1 MCATLIFMSIRLFD
15 AFSNMIDTTPA
26 KGVLTTIEFERQMLQ
41 KDLSEKRTL
50 PFAEVH
56 SILTFCEF
64 LKNAM
69 SRFHTISSALPIQ
82 HIAFY
87 RKTVAR
93 LVESRE
99 LPFEATE
106 LFDETFRSAFQKP

>member
-1 MCATLIFMSIRLFD
+1 MSIRLFE
-15 AFSNMIDTTPA
+15 AFAKMIDTTPA

-41 KDLSEKRTL
+41 KHLSEKRTL

-69 SRFHTISSALPIQ
+69 RRLHTISSALPIQ
-82 HIAFY
+82 HI
-87 RKTVAR
+87 
-93 LVESRE
+93 
-99 LPFEATE
+99 
-106 LFDETFRSAFQKP
+106 TFIEKPLHDW